1 MSFKQFFKE
10 YFTMNRIQQCGSI
23 VLVCLIIITL
33 VLPRVAFYFKERRDR
48 PNFELFEEIMS
59 NYVELGDDEPMKHEV
74 YIDDTVF
81 TFNPNEATFDDFV
94 CLGLSERIANNIV
107 KYRKSG
113 GKFKTPDDFAK
124 IYGITDSMYAKLR
137 PYISIPQQLAEQK
150 HKKKN
155 STNKSY
161 TYNNKYERK
170 RDKDNVALSI
180 VELNTADSA
189 QLDALRGIGPVLAK
203 RIVAYR
209 DMLGGYY
216 SVEQLREINNL
227 SDKTYA
233 DLYIQFE
240 VDTTKIRKIDINNFK
255 YKQLSSHPYLPLAQL
270 NSIMNYKRLMGKFS
284 TVDDLLKY
292 KLVDSVTFEKL
303 SPYLEAK

>member
-1 MSFKQFFKE
+1 MDIKHFFKE
-10 YFTMNRIQQCGSI
+10 YFTMNRIQQRGSI
-23 VLVCLIIITL
+23 VLVCLIIIVL
-33 VLPRVAFYFKERRDR
+33 ILPRVALYFKERHDR
-48 PNFELFEEIMS
+48 PNYELFEEIMS
-59 NYVELGDDEPMKHEV
+59 SYVEFGDDEPMKQEAI
-74 YIDDTVF
+74 IDDTVF

-113 GKFKTPDDFAK
+113 GKFKTPEDFAK
-124 IYGITDSMYAKLR
+124 IYGITDSMYARLR
-137 PYISIPQQLAEQK
+137 PYISIPQQQAGQK
-150 HKKKN
+150 RQEKYK
-155 STNKSY
+155 SAKSY
-161 TYNNKYERK
+161 TYNNMYEHK
-170 RDKDNVALSI
+170 RDNTSKTLTV

-189 QLDALRGIGPVLAK
+189 QLEALRGIGPVLAR

-209 DMLGGYY
+209 DMLGGFYTA
-216 SVEQLREINNL
+216 EQLREINNL
-227 SDKTYA
+227 SDKIYA
-233 DLYIQFE
+233 DLFAQIE

-255 YKQLSSHPYLPLAQL
+255 YRQLSSHPYLPLSQL

-284 TVDDLLKY
+284 DVDDLLKY

>member
-1 MSFKQFFKE
+1 MNLRRFFTE
-10 YFTMNRIQQCGSI
+10 YFTMSKGQQCGTI
-23 VLVCLIIITL
+23 VLICLIIIVA
-33 VLPRVAFYFKERRDR
+33 VLPRAVSRYKSNQHKLDYAM
-48 PNFELFEEIMS
+48 FEQLKNNMEWA
-59 NYVELGDDEPMKHEV
+59 EPQEDTLAIH
-74 YIDDTVF
+74 DTVF
-81 TFNPNEATFDDFV
+81 TFNPNKISYDDLV
-94 CLGLSERIANNIV
+94 CLGLSEKISANIV
-107 KYRKSG
+107 KYRRAG

-170 RDKDNVALSI
+170 RDKDNVTLSI

-227 SDKTYA
+227 TDKTYA